1 MRSAAVE
8 VKARGDFSDRA
19 FVSEDGHYN
28 LMVHPCK
35 VICRCD
41 EGGNMAASLPI
52 LRPYRASGGLQN
64 SIYR

>member
-41 EGGNMAASLPI
+41 ESCNMAGRLCISRGCIASVGVFRI
-52 LRPYRASGGLQN
+52 VYR
-64 SIYR
+64 